1 MSSNSKSNKDDK
13 LMTPLREA
21 QVSVEN
27 DDRVP
32 AWMVWGLLLLLIGLV
47 YLWRPSY
54 SAHLLVMAGIY
65 LLLSTSLNLVA
76 GFGGLISFCHAAF
89 YGIGAYTYAV
99 LRLQSGAAGDQASE
113 MIWTAGWSFVPA
125 LVTATVVGGVFG
137 WLVALVTLRFRGDYF
152 VFATLGIQM
161 IVFAIL
167 YNWVDLARGPYGIYG
182 IARPDFFGWR
192 PRQPWEYMLL
202 FAPMVFLATGL
213 MYWLYQSMFGL
224 KLKTIRED
232 ERAAQSIGVETNI
245 TARTAMAISAAFAAF
260 AGALY
265 ASYVTYIDP
274 TSFSLIESIFLVA
287 LLMLGGGGNL
297 TGPIIGTM
305 IMISLPEI
313 LRFVGLPDAVAANV
327 REIIY
332 GGMLAVL
339 MYWRP
344 QGIAGE
350 RMVDG

>member
-1 MSSNSKSNKDDK
+1 MSNKSKPFKDDEPV
-13 LMTPLREA
+13 TPSPETRVA
-21 QVSVEN
+21 VK
-27 DDRVP
+27 DDDQVP
-32 AWMVWGLLLLLIGLV
+32 AWMVWGLVLLLIGLV
-47 YLWRPSY
+47 FLWRPSY

-89 YGIGAYTYAV
+89 YGIGAYTYAI

-113 MIWTAGWSFVPA
+113 MIWTAGWSFFPA
-125 LVTATVVGGVFG
+125 LVAATIAGGVFG

-161 IVFAIL
+161 IVFAVL
-167 YNWVDLARGPYGIYG
+167 YNWVELARGPYGIYG
-182 IARPDFFGWR
+182 IARPDLFGWR

-202 FAPMVFLATGL
+202 FAPMVLLATGL

-232 ERAAQSIGVETNI
+232 ERAAQSIGVETNV
-245 TARTAMAISAAFAAF
+245 TARRAMAISAAFAAF

-265 ASYVTYIDP
+265 ASYFTYIDP
-274 TSFSLIESIFLVA
+274 TSFSLSESIFLVA

-297 TGPIIGTM
+297 TGPVIGTM

-313 LRFVGLPDAVAANV
+313 LRFVGLPDAVAANA

-332 GGMLAVL
+332 GGMLAAL

>member
-1 MSSNSKSNKDDK
+1 MSSKSNPNESDES
-13 LMTPLREA
+13 LTPSREIREA
-21 QVSVEN
+21 VED

-32 AWMVWGLLLLLIGLV
+32 AWMVWGLVLMLIGLV

-99 LRLQSGAAGDQASE
+99 LRLQAGSAGDQASE
-113 MIWTAGWSFVPA
+113 MIWAAGWSFVPA
-125 LVTATVVGGVFG
+125 LVAATIVGGIFG

-167 YNWVDLARGPYGIYG
+167 YNWVELARGPYGIYG
-182 IARPDFFGWR
+182 IARPDLFDWQ

-202 FAPMVFLATGL
+202 FAPMVLLATGL

-232 ERAAQSIGVETNI
+232 ERAALSIGVETNVV
-245 TARTAMAISAAFAAF
+245 ARRAMAISAAFAAF

-265 ASYVTYIDP
+265 ASYITYIDP
-274 TSFSLIESIFLVA
+274 TSFSLSESIFLVA

-297 TGPIIGTM
+297 TGPVIGTL

-332 GGMLAVL
+332 GAMLAAL